1 MEEQEIEAA
10 EIIRAG
16 GELGRLC
23 LRKDGFL
30 REAQPQTQSVQAL
43 VQVTT
48 SFNHCR
54 I

>member
-30 REAQPQTQSVQAL
+30 REAQPQTQSKHWFKL
-43 VQVTT
+43 RHPST
-48 SFNHCR
+48 
-54 I
+54 